1 MKSQPKDEK
10 FTPLKYITSIREVL
24 GIIDLDPFSCE
35 KANKRIKAVCFLDE
49 EINAYTQNWFGNIFA
64 NPPYSRGHLAFTSA
78 YLITQYQIG
87 NVKEAIYLAPN
98 STEQKWF
105 QRLLKQD
112 FPVCLT
118 DHRIAF
124 INGLTERSIIEE
136 NPENGSAFFYLGKNP
151 MKFYEVFKKWG
162 AIVNIVQ
169 P

>member
-10 FTPLKYITSIREVL
+10 FTPLKYIISVKEVL
-24 GIIDLDPFSCE
+24 GTIDLDPFSCE
-35 KANKRIKAVCFLDE
+35 KANKRIKAVHFLNK
-49 EINAYTQNWFGNIFA
+49 EINAFTRNWYGKIFA
-64 NPPYSRGHLAFTSA
+64 NPPYSRGHLSKVSQ
-78 YLITQYQIG
+78 YLTTQWVIS
-87 NVKEAIYLAPN
+87 NVKEAIYLVPN
-98 STEQKWF
+98 STEQSWF
-105 QRLLKQD
+105 QHLLTHD